1 MSNTNV
7 SLVSSSIRHHLV
19 MAGIAVAVLVLGA
32 GGWAYT
38 TNISG
43 AVVASGTFVV
53 DSHVKK
59 VQHLSGGVVG
69 EILVHE
75 GQKVAAGETLL
86 RLDAT
91 QTQAGLAIVTK
102 RLDELAARGV
112 RLVAERDDE
121 QTFSFPLSLMARKDN
136 PETAKLMAGENS
148 LFAFR
153 KASRL
158 GKKAQLRER
167 VLQSEKEVKGLVAQQ
182 EAKIREIAL
191 IKEELDGLRKLWK
204 KRLVSQQRLMT
215 MERSAVKLDGES
227 GYLLA
232 QQAQAAGRIAETEL
246 QIIQVDQDLKSEV
259 ATELR
264 DIQVQ
269 TGEYVERKVA
279 ALNELKHIDII
290 APLAGVVHQLT
301 VHTVGGVISPA
312 DVIMLIVP
320 DNDKLALEAQISPQ
334 DIDQIQLGQKV
345 TLRMS
350 AFNQRT
356 TPELNGEISRIA
368 ADLTQNQQ
376 TGNSYYLVRITVS
389 GEELS
394 RLGKLTLVPGMP
406 AEAFIKTGERTVLSY
421 LIKPLGDNISRA
433 FREE

>member
-1 MSNTNV
+1 MSNTDA
-7 SLVSSSIRHHLV
+7 SLVSSSIRNHFFI
-19 MAGIAVAVLVLGA
+19 AAVAVMVLVLGA

-38 TNISG
+38 THISG

-69 EILVHE
+69 EIFVHE
-75 GQKVAAGETLL
+75 GQKIAAGEILI

-102 RLDELAARGV
+102 RLDELAARRV
-112 RLVAERDDE
+112 RLEAERDNE
-121 QTFSFPLSLMARKDN
+121 PTFIFPASLTARKNN
-136 PETAKLMAGENS
+136 PEVAKLMSGEKS

-153 KASRL
+153 KSSRL

-167 VLQSEKEVKGLVAQQ
+167 VLQSEKEVKGLVAQHK
-182 EAKIREIAL
+182 AKIREIAL

-204 KRLVSQQRLMT
+204 KGLVSQQRLMT
-215 MERSAVKLDGES
+215 MERSAVKLEGES

-232 QQAQAAGRIAETEL
+232 QRAQAAGRIAETEL

-279 ALNELKHIDII
+279 ALSELKRIDII
-290 APLAGVVHQLT
+290 APKAGIVHQLN

-320 DNDKLALEAQISPQ
+320 GNEKLSLEAQIPPQ

-356 TPELNGEISRIA
+356 TPELNGQISRIA

-376 TGNSYYLVRITVS
+376 TGISYYLVRIS
-389 GEELS
+389 LPAEQLS

-421 LIKPLGDNISRA
+421 LIKPLGDNITRA